1 MITTTPEYA
10 GGQLAKLCK
19 RLDNRAEEIERHE
32 AYYDGHHNLRFA
44 TRKFREAFGALFREF
59 SDNWTAVVCD
69 AVTERMKVEGFRFPV
84 PDEAGESEESAE
96 AAATTGDT
104 AANDLWQ
111 RNYLDLYSDMCH
123 ETMLVTGHA
132 YAIVGPQDD
141 GSTDNPL
148 ITVEH
153 PLQVITAGVPGVP
166 RARRAAAKRWWDD
179 ETEKWMAT
187 LYLPD
192 SVWKYQ
198 AEGKGDSAQDKVR
211 WEPRE
216 GVEPAIVNPFNGIV
230 PVVPFKNREKLLG
243 HAKSEIQEVIPLQD
257 AVNKLFNDALVASEF
272 AAFRQRLLTGM
283 EIPED
288 ENGNVIPDY
297 DLRAAISRIMVIKDP
312 NVGVHEFQVS
322 DLSQYSNLITLAV
335 HHIAARTRTPPQY
348 FQGQVV
354 NVSGDA
360 LKAAESGL
368 VSKVK
373 RRSRFAGESW
383 EETARLGFLL
393 KGDMAR
399 AEAYE
404 AETIWS
410 NPEIITE
417 SALADSLAKLA
428 TLGIPK
434 QALWERLGATQ
445 TEIKRWQSML
455 KEDPRELPPQAL
467 AALLRAGAA
476 EAE

>member
-1 MITTTPEYA
+1 MITTTPEMA
-10 GGQLAKLCK
+10 EDHLTKLCK
-19 RLDNRAEEIERHE
+19 RLDDRAPHIEKCE

-59 SDNWTAVVCD
+59 SDNWTGVVCD
-69 AVTERMKVEGFRFPV
+69 AVTERMKIEGFRFPIA
-84 PDEAGESEESAE
+84 PNGEGAETAE
-96 AAATTGDT
+96 ASATTGDSE
-104 AANDLWQ
+104 AWELWQ
-111 RNYLDLYSDMCH
+111 RNYLDLYSGMCH

-132 YAIVGPQDD
+132 YAIVGPQPD
-141 GSTDNPL
+141 GSTDQPL
-148 ITVEH
+148 ITIEH
-153 PLQVITAGVPGVP
+153 PLEVITSGVPGMP
-166 RARRAAAKRWWDD
+166 RARRAGCKRWWDED
-179 ETEKWMAT
+179 TELMTAT

-192 SVWKYQ
+192 SVWKYE
-198 AEGKGDSAQDKVR
+198 AAGKSSQDPGKINWV
-211 WEPRE
+211 PRT
-216 GVEPAIVNPFNGIV
+216 GVEPVIGNPFNGIV

-243 HAKSEIQEVIPLQD
+243 HAMSEIEEVIPLQD
-257 AVNKLFNDALVASEF
+257 AINKLFNDALVASEF

-288 ENGNVIPDY
+288 ENGKIIPDF
-297 DLRAAISRIMVIKDP
+297 DLLAAINRILVVKDP

-322 DLSQYSNLITLAV
+322 DLSQYSNLITLCV
-335 HHIAARTRTPPQY
+335 HHLAARTRTPPQY

-373 RRSRFAGESW
+373 RRSLFAGESW
-383 EETARLGFLL
+383 EETARLAFML
-393 KGDMAR
+393 KGDKQR
-399 AEAYE
+399 AEAFA

-428 TLGIPK
+428 TLGIPV

-445 TEIKRWQSML
+445 VEIKRWLAML
-455 KEDPRELPPQAL
+455 KENPVELPAPAL
-467 AALLRAGAA
+467 AALITAAGR
-476 EAE
+476 EGE